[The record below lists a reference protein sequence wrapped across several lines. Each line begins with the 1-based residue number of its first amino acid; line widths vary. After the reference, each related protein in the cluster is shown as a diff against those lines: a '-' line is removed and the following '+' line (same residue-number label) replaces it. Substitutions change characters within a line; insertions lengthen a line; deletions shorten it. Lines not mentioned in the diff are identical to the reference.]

1 VARAGTHSAFHAP
14 LRSSTESFG
23 TIVVQ
28 MRHLNYLASVIT
40 GAILL
45 LAGVSQGGARAAAA
59 AKQPLILAHYMPWF
73 EAKPAGRRWGWHWT
87 MNAFNPQEINGGQR
101 SIASHYYPL
110 IGPYD
115 SGDPA
120 VIEYHLL
127 LMKLAGIHG
136 VIVDWYGLSD
146 FFDYPTIHRNTGA
159 LLESAAKIELLV
171 GICYEDQTITKLVEA
186 GRVSPGDHVTHARR
200 EMEWLRANWFTKT
213 AYLRLNGKPVL
224 LSFGSEGLTDDEW
237 AQVFNAT
244 EDVPLYL
251 SEHRRRSVAAGT
263 FDWPRPQFGLGGLD
277 TYYQSVEGE
286 PVFMPVAFP
295 RFHDIYK
302 EGKATKS
309 YPRIPDD
316 RGRTFMLTFERALN
330 SGAPLVQIAT
340 WNDWGEGT
348 VVEPSKEFGYRD
360 LEIIQRSRRKLD
372 TDFGA
377 KPEDLRLPHRLWLL
391 RGQQARQPHLRS
403 KLDDIAHLLASGN
416 IPGARS
422 ALKRIEAKLQLE
434 YSRRK
439 GGPADREALKRP
451 SRPRRRSQAPACREI
466 LPERLTAPPDS
477 TQADSDAAYY
487 AISVVAT
494 GAYSNMERL
503 SSDSVVPYVT

>member
-1 VARAGTHSAFHAP
+1 
-14 LRSSTESFG
+14 
-23 TIVVQ
+23 
-28 MRHLNYLASVIT
+28 LNRQVRNLHYLASTIT
-40 GAILL
+40 GLVLL
-45 LAGVSQGGARAAAA
+45 FAGVSQGGAEAAAA
-59 AKQPLILAHYMPWF
+59 ANKPLIVAHYMPWF

-87 MNAFNPQEINGGQR
+87 MNAFNPQKTNDGRR

-136 VIVDWYGLSD
+136 VIVDWYGLSR
-146 FFDYPTIHRNTGA
+146 FIDYPAIHRNTGA
-159 LLESAAKIELLV
+159 LLESAAKIGLLV

-186 GRVSPGDHVTHARR
+186 GRLSPVDRVPHARR
-200 EMEWLRANWFTKT
+200 EMEWLRANWFTNT

-237 AQVFNAT
+237 AQVFTAT
-244 EDVPLYL
+244 EEVPLYL
-251 SEHRRRSVAAGT
+251 SEHRRRGVAAGT
-263 FDWPRPQFGLGGLD
+263 FDWPRPWLGLEGLK

-295 RFHDIYK
+295 RFHDIYE
-302 EGKATKS
+302 EGKAHRS

-316 RGRTFMLTFERALN
+316 RGRTFAMTFERALN

-360 LEIIQRSRRKLD
+360 LETIQRSRRRLD
-372 TDFGA
+372 TGFGA
-377 KPEDLRLPHRLWLL
+377 GPEDLRLPLRLWLL
-391 RGQQARQPHLRS
+391 RGREARQPQLKSR
-403 KLDDIAHLLASGN
+403 LDEIAHLLASGN
-416 IPGARS
+416 RQGARS
-422 ALKRIEAKLQLE
+422 ALKRLEAKLQLE
-434 YSRRK
+434 
-439 GGPADREALKRP
+439 
-451 SRPRRRSQAPACREI
+451 RPRR
-466 LPERLTAPPDS
+466 
-477 TQADSDAAYY
+477 
-487 AISVVAT
+487 
-494 GAYSNMERL
+494 
-503 SSDSVVPYVT
+503 